1 MRGPRERFDLCWG
14 GYRFCHMTDD
24 GTVAMSHE
32 TEVAAAKTD
41 VAAAKADREVA
52 ETAAL
57 LLFMASGIGAVLFFC
72 TYAGGG
78 HPLTG
83 LLGVVA
89 VAGFTASVI
98 CLHRLGPPP
107 TPEARGMDPAS
118 AT

>member
-32 TEVAAAKTD
+32 TE